1 MSTTVVW
8 FRTDLRTIDHEPLL
22 RAVASGQPVRA
33 VYCHEPRFQEMMPY
47 GFPKEREWRRTF
59 IRECLDD
66 LAEQLKEADIPF
78 DELDGEPA
86 EVLAAYSQKYQVTK
100 LYFHDIEG
108 QEERLVEAAVRQSL
122 SNVFVESM
130 IGDLLISPEDL
141 PFPLEALPPTFSPY
155 RKKVES
161 HLHVHPAYPAI
172 THFTHPETYHKL
184 FPYEKTPEGFRGGT
198 RAGLARLHDF
208 TFGTRS
214 IDTYKETRNGLMAW
228 NDSSKL
234 SPYLALGCLSPRM
247 VYWHIKRYVKEYKA
261 NLSTY
266 WIIFELLWRDYFKLV
281 QRLHKEKI
289 FGATGL
295 NGRRIS
301 TRRDPADFAKWAEGK
316 TGAPLVDAAMRELAA
331 TGHMSNRCRQNAAS
345 YLVHDL
351 NLDWRLG
358 AAWFESWL
366 IDYDASSNY
375 GNWMYVAGI
384 GNDPRSGRKFNV
396 AKQGLE
402 YDKDGEYARLWIP
415 ELSGKA
421 VEEIYSGSVYY

>member
-1 MSTTVVW
+1 MSTSVVW

-22 RAVASGQPVRA
+22 HAVASGQSVRA
-33 VYCHEPRFQEMMPY
+33 VYCHEPRFQQNTPF
-47 GFPKEREWRRTF
+47 GFPKEREPRRQF

-66 LAEQLKEADIPF
+66 LSSQLQEADIPL
-78 DELDGEPA
+78 DELTGEPE
-86 EVLAAYSQKYQVTK
+86 EVLVEYTKKHDVTK

-108 QEERLVEAAVRQSL
+108 EEEREVERKVRQAL
-122 SNVFVESM
+122 SNVEVTSM
-130 IGDLLISPEDL
+130 IGDLLVHMEDL
-141 PFPLEALPPTFSPY
+141 PFSLDDLPSTFTPY
-155 RKKVES
+155 RKLVEKN
-161 HLHVHPAYPAI
+161 LHIHPAYPAI
-172 THFTHPETYHKL
+172 VHFTHPDQTHLVRASEVPPK
-184 FPYEKTPEGFRGGT
+184 GFIGGT
-198 RAGLARLHDF
+198 RAALARLHDF
-208 TFGTRS
+208 TFGTRA
-214 IDTYKETRNGLMAW
+214 IDTYKETRNGLIAW
-228 NDSSKL
+228 NDSTKL

-247 VYWHIKRYVKEYKA
+247 VYWHIKRYEAEYA
-261 NLSTY
+261 SNQSTY
-266 WIIFELLWRDYFKLV
+266 WVVFELLWRDYFKLV

-301 TRRDPADFAKWAEGK
+301 IRRDPLGFAKWAEGR
-316 TGAPLVDAAMRELAA
+316 TGAPLVDAAMRELASS
-331 TGHMSNRCRQNAAS
+331 GYMSNRCRQNAAS

-396 AKQGLE
+396 ARQGME
-402 YDKDGEYARLWIP
+402 YDKEGEYARLWIP
-415 ELSGKA
+415 ELEGKD
-421 VEEIYSGSVYY
+421 VSEIYSGSVYY